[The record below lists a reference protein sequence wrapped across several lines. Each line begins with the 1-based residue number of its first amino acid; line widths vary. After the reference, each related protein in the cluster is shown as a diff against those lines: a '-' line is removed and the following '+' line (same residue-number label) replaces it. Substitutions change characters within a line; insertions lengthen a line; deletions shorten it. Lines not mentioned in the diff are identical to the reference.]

1 MSVLTEL
8 QAVVAV
14 AHQRSFRKAAT
25 ELGLSP
31 SALSHAIA
39 TLEQRMGV
47 RLFHRTTRSV
57 ALTEAGEQFLRRI
70 APALGAIDEAMA
82 GINEFR
88 DTPAGTLR
96 INSSE
101 GAARL
106 ILLPVILE
114 FLQRYPDMQ
123 LDLVT
128 EGKLVDV
135 VAEGFDAGIRSAD
148 NVPLDMIAVPCS
160 PPIRFVVAASPDYL
174 QQHGIPQ
181 NPDDLKHHNCI
192 RSRLPSG
199 TLYPW
204 QFQRGNDKVQIQ
216 PKGGLTL
223 DNANL
228 MLDAAIAGA
237 GLIWTS
243 QWQVA
248 KAISKGELKIVLLDW
263 SFEEPALCLYY
274 PGHRHI
280 PAGLKAFISLL
291 REKAA
296 HKAGFD

>member
-1 MSVLTEL
+1 MSALTEL

-57 ALTEAGEQFLRRI
+57 ALTEAGEQFLQRI

-106 ILLPVILE
+106 ILLPLLLE

-160 PPIRFVVAASPDYL
+160 PPIRFVVVASPDYL

-192 RSRLPSG
+192 RSRLPGG

-204 QFQRGNDKVQIQ
+204 QFQRGNDKVQIS
-216 PKGGLTL
+216 PKGSLTL
-223 DNANL
+223 DNHNL

-248 KAISKGELKIVLLDW
+248 QAISNGELETVLLDW

-291 REKAA
+291 REKTAR
-296 HKAGFD
+296 